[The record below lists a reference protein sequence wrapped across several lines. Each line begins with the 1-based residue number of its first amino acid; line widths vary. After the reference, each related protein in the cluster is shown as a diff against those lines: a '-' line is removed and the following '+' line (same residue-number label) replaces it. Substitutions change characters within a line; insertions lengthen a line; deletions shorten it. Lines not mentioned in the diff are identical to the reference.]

1 MRCGPGAPPLG
12 AGDLVSRSFSLLS
25 FAMRMMAV
33 AVGGDREAVCTK
45 SIAWHWSHS
54 ILRGQENFGNIF
66 LVQYLRSSE
75 RIHPAEKRVACLP
88 SLAVPWLSLFFRD
101 KF

>member
-1 MRCGPGAPPLG
+1 MG
-12 AGDLVSRSFSLLS
+12 
-25 FAMRMMAV
+25 MMAV
-33 AVGGDREAVCTK
+33 AVGGDCEGVCTK
-45 SIAWHWSHS
+45 GIVWHWSHS
-54 ILRGQENFGNIF
+54 ILRGQENFGSIF

-75 RIHPAEKRVACLP
+75 RIHPAEKRVARLP